1 MLVLRSS
8 AASPYGR
15 KVKIAAALLGLKDRI
30 SIVMADTQDPA
41 DSLRTEN
48 PLGKIPA
55 LILDDGTVLF
65 DSRVIVDYLD
75 FMAGGDRIIPPA
87 PARFDTLRLQALADG
102 IIDAAILRVYE
113 GRFRAPEKHE
123 PKWLEHQTGKVE
135 RALASIEAKPLPSI
149 TSTPDIGTIA
159 LACALGYLDFR
170 APDWRAGHPVLAE
183 WVDDFERAV
192 PAFAETHPPKA

>member
-8 AASPYGR
+8 AGSPYGR

-30 SIVMADTQDPA
+30 SIVMADTQNPD
-41 DSLRTEN
+41 DTLRSEN

-65 DSRVIVDYLD
+65 DSRVIVEYLD
-75 FMAGGDRIIPPA
+75 FMAGGNRIIPPA
-87 PARFDTLRLQALADG
+87 PARFDALRLQALADG

-123 PKWLEHQTGKVE
+123 PKWLAHQTGKVE
-135 RALASIEAKPLPSI
+135 RALASIASKPLPAT
-149 TSTPDIGTIA
+149 TSTPDIGVIA

-170 APDWRAGHPVLAE
+170 APDWRAGHPALAK

-192 PAFAETHPPKA
+192 PAFAETHPPK